1 MLLLPLALAKL
12 VAQPLLLWLLGQAA
26 RALGAPL
33 PDSTLAALV
42 LVAAL
47 PSASNVVLLV
57 ERYGAHS
64 GRVAR
69 VILVSTVLS
78 FLSFPIAVAWM
89 LPK

>member
-1 MLLLPLALAKL
+1 MTLLDRLKA
-12 VAQPLLLWLLGQAA
+12 GA
-26 RALGAPL
+26 R
-33 PDSTLAALV
+33 T
-42 LVAAL
+42 
-47 PSASNVVLLV
+47 LLV